1 MKREICAAEK
11 QNKIRKKD
19 GVITVLFYFF
29 DFSCFRV
36 GKVKKKSHY
45 LLVIGAVGTAANL
58 LCGSPHRRRVPGNPR
73 RGFPTPKQSAGLFCL
88 PSCAFLWQKIS
99 LRARSDQRF
108 YLWKPPPLKRRA
120 KFYFRADSLQKNFL
134 FHPTGPFFISCGQGQ
149 PCPYGVRKTDRA
161 GTKNMGGNYHRP
173 YKFDFSFFRVRI
185 VKKQS
190 YCLREFAVRQ
200 PAPRIRCGRHRAYSV
215 AASFFR

>member
-11 QNKIRKKD
+11 PNKIRKKD
-19 GVITVLFYFF
+19 GVITALFYLF

-88 PSCAFLWQKIS
+88 PSCAFAKEEIS
-99 LRARSDQRF
+99 PCAQGDQRF

-120 KFYFRADSLQKNFL
+120 KFYFRADSLQKIFFFARPDL
-134 FHPTGPFFISCGQGQ
+134 SLYLADRDSPVPTVCAKPTEQAQKIWAVITTAHINLISVSSGLG
-149 PCPYGVRKTDRA
+149 
-161 GTKNMGGNYHRP
+161 
-173 YKFDFSFFRVRI
+173 
-185 VKKQS
+185 
-190 YCLREFAVRQ
+190 
-200 PAPRIRCGRHRAYSV
+200 
-215 AASFFR
+215 